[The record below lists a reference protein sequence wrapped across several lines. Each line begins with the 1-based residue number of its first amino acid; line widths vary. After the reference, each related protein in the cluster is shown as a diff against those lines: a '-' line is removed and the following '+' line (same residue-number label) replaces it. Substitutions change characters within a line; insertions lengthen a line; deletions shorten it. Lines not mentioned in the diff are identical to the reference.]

1 MSTVDVMAHLTA
13 DCSEKTKE
21 KHWAMMMENYLETT
35 RGNLMVNLTA
45 GYLVKL
51 KEKHWAM
58 MTVDAMAHL
67 TADY

>member
-1 MSTVDVMAHLTA
+1 
-13 DCSEKTKE
+13 
-21 KHWAMMMENYLETT
+21 
-35 RGNLMVNLTA
+35 MVNLTA